1 MPMTIS
7 QLDEAFII
15 RVYGMTPTPPN
26 TPGVDGILPDGRKVE
41 IKSWSGERPRLG
53 KMKPTETLAEAVD
66 RLLRA
71 DLYALVAVDDK
82 GKYVA
87 WFDKESMRA
96 FCLATMKVS
105 RESTARGGT
114 PVARFGRKP
123 TR

>member
-1 MPMTIS
+1 MTIS

-15 RVYGMTPTPPN
+15 RIYGMTPTPPN
-26 TPGVDGILPDGRKVE
+26 TQGVDGILPDGRTVE

-53 KMKPTETLAEAVD
+53 KMKPDETIAEALD

-71 DLYALVAVDDK
+71 DLYALVAVDEQ

-87 WFDKESMRA
+87 WYDKESMRQ
-96 FCLATMKVS
+96 FCLATMRVS
-105 RESTARGGT
+105 REASSRGGT